1 MPSPAVIVIVG
12 AGPNGTGLLER
23 ISANLGAA
31 EELYAGP
38 LDIHLVDPFP
48 PGPGRVWRHAQ
59 SPLLRM
65 NSMAEDVTMFTDESV
80 RCQGPVRPGPSLA
93 EWAADVGTG
102 KIADVEPDPELL
114 SLRGNDFPSRQAQG
128 KYLDWFFRHTIR
140 GLPDSVT
147 VHVHASTATAITG
160 SCDQLQQVWLADR
173 AAPLPADA
181 VVLALGHL
189 DAQPDAE
196 QRRLAAFAAEHGL
209 SYLPPEYSAD
219 ADLSEIAAGET
230 VVMRGFG
237 QAFIDLMV
245 LLTEGR
251 GGRFETTPDGLR
263 YLPSR
268 REPVLYVGSRRGVPH
283 HAKTTYRLQG
293 AAPDLPRFFDADA
306 VDRLLAQPGRLE
318 FRRDVWPAIAKEIG
332 WGYYRELFT
341 GHPDKVTMDW
351 DEFAGSFAEL
361 EFLGQRMRDLVARA
375 VPASA
380 DRLDLARLDRPL
392 HGMSFDRFA
401 DLGGYLRDYIEQDLA
416 RRSDPAFSAD
426 LGAFLALLSVYG
438 QLPRLLAS
446 GRLSARSQ
454 VEEFDGW
461 WAGFFGFY
469 ASGPPGDR
477 LAQLLALA
485 EAGIVRFLGPDM
497 WVRADAGRG
506 RFVAGSAVVAEELV
520 ATGLIEARLPR
531 ANARGS
537 ADELLRRLVLAG
549 DGAEEVLAEGA
560 FGHNTGLL
568 LVRGDDARVLDRDGR
583 AHPRR
588 FALGAHTSGRS
599 VAAFARPRTNA
610 PSFRR
615 NDKVARELLRF
626 LASVPEPAGLVP
638 IPRAA
643 ELGSRFDDLVPRRHC

>member
-1 MPSPAVIVIVG
+1 MPRPAVVVIVG
-12 AGPNGTGLLER
+12 AGPNGAGLLER
-23 ISANLGAA
+23 ISANLDAA
-31 EELYAGP
+31 EELRTGP
-38 LDIHLVDPFP
+38 LEIHLVDPFP

-93 EWAADVGTG
+93 EWATAVRAGEITG
-102 KIADVEPDPELL
+102 VELDAELM
-114 SLRGNDFPSRQAQG
+114 SLRGNDFPTRQVQS
-128 KYLDWFFRHTIR
+128 KYLEWFFRHTIR
-140 GLPDSVT
+140 RLPDSVT
-147 VHVHASTATAITG
+147 VHVHATTATAVTG
-160 SCDQLQQVWLADR
+160 NCDQAQQVWLADR
-173 AAPLPADA
+173 VAPLAADA

-189 DAQPDAE
+189 DAEPEPE
-196 QRRLAAFAAEHGL
+196 QRRLADFATEHGL
-209 SYLPPEYSAD
+209 AYLPPEYSAD
-219 ADLSEIAAGET
+219 ADLSAIPAGEP

-251 GGRFETTPDGLR
+251 GGRFEPVGDGLR
-263 YLPSR
+263 YLPSGQ
-268 REPVLYVGSRRGVPH
+268 EPVLYVGSRRGVPY

-293 AAPDLPRFFDADA
+293 ESPELPKFFDANTIDG
-306 VDRLLAQPGRLE
+306 LLAQPGRLE
-318 FRRDVWPAIAKEIG
+318 FRRDVWPAMAKEIG

-341 GHPDKVTMDW
+341 GHPDKVAMDW
-351 DEFAGSFAEL
+351 AEFAEHFAEL

-375 VPASA
+375 VPAKA
-380 DRLDLARLDRPL
+380 DRLDLATLDRPL
-392 HGMSFDRFA
+392 RGMSFDRFA
-401 DLGGYLRDYIEQDLA
+401 DLGGYLHDYVEQDLA

-438 QLPRLLAS
+438 QLPRLLES

-461 WAGFFGFY
+461 WAGFFSFY

-477 LAQLLALA
+477 LEQLLALSR
-485 EAGIVRFLGPDM
+485 AGVLRFLGPDM
-497 WVRADAGRG
+497 WVRADAERG
-506 RFVAGSAVVAEELV
+506 RFVAGSAGVTEELT
-520 ATGLIEARLPR
+520 ASGLIEARLPR
-531 ANARGS
+531 ANARRSG
-537 ADELLRRLVLAG
+537 AELLRRLVQDG

-583 AHPRR
+583 AHQRR
-588 FALGAHTSGRS
+588 FALGAHTNGRS

-615 NDKVARELLRF
+615 NDNVARELLRF
-626 LASVPEPAGLVP
+626 LASAERPE
-638 IPRAA
+638 
-643 ELGSRFDDLVPRRHC
+643 DLVPVPRTAESEHVFGDLAGRSRC